1 MAYSKLA
8 EGLIEDEWRDDKSA
22 TAKLITERV
31 NLRLAEQEKPTG
43 ERVVERTVSGYLAKI
58 RKRFQEPAPDPILP
72 MWQKSP
78 ETGCRS
84 NLASW
89 PTDPEKI
96 KTLTILYDEAR
107 FIIPEWS
114 PDAFFGLPDRMVKW
128 ALRISGFFDH
138 EHRIDRLMHL
148 WFVIVFSAE
157 ERFLIGMERD
167 ESKLGI
173 QSGYTRGLMSW
184 YQRYTEPGRPQFL
197 PDPPWEMSVED
208 LASQVAGILTLE
220 MGLSFHFPLPL
231 NLRNNLRNRVFHQ
244 TNQENLAPNKT
255 RSRERPRV
263 FEASEAQVMIAAI
276 MESYPGRLSEEKIKE
291 LVNRLERTFAEI
303 DARDSA
309 D

>member
-31 NLRLAEQEKPTG
+31 NLRLAEQKKPTG

-72 MWQKSP
+72 MWQKAP
-78 ETGCRS
+78 ETGFRS

-107 FIIPEWS
+107 FIIPELS

-138 EHRIDRLMHL
+138 EHRLDRLIHL
-148 WFVIVFSAE
+148 WFVIAFSAE
-157 ERFLIGMERD
+157 ERFLIGMKRD
-167 ESKLGI
+167 VSELGI

-184 YQRYTEPGRPQFL
+184 YQRYTEPGRPQF
-197 PDPPWEMSVED
+197 PTDPPWEMPLDD
-208 LASQVAGILTLE
+208 LASMVAGILTLE
-220 MGLSFHFPLPL
+220 MGLSFHFPLSVEA
-231 NLRNNLRNRVFHQ
+231 RNDLRNRAFPQ
-244 TNQENLAPNKT
+244 ANQENLAPNKT
-255 RSRERPRV
+255 WGRERPRV
-263 FEASEAQVMIAAI
+263 FETSEAQVMIGAI
-276 MESYPGRLSEEKIKE
+276 MESYPGRLSEEKINE
-291 LVNRLERTFAEI
+291 LVNELERKFAEI